1 MPFASFR
8 KGWDGTVKGRSYL
21 SLNIGGTYNFGGSGN
36 PSSPL
41 PTGYAV
47 TGATSSSIAHKGV
60 DPRNPGF
67 RIGAGP
73 QANFNFG
80 KLIISPMVLGEFF
93 SMTQKEISN
102 VQTTQ
107 YNGQSYDFTLTKM
120 PETKTTGFAI
130 TPKLRLQYVLTNG
143 LGFFMEGAYTSGPKI
158 KTQQTKLIP
167 NGIPNQQ
174 SNSYNIQQLQT
185 ATYQKGE
192 TKSTSY
198 NAMSF
203 GGGISISF
211 GGRKGWN
218 GVSNDAGR
226 PNKAACTCCGSQY
239 HVALSL
245 IHI

>member
-107 YNGQSYDFTLTKM
+107 
-120 PETKTTGFAI
+120 
-130 TPKLRLQYVLTNG
+130 
-143 LGFFMEGAYTSGPKI
+143 
-158 KTQQTKLIP
+158 
-167 NGIPNQQ
+167 
-174 SNSYNIQQLQT
+174 
-185 ATYQKGE
+185 
-192 TKSTSY
+192 
-198 NAMSF
+198 
-203 GGGISISF
+203 
-211 GGRKGWN
+211 
-218 GVSNDAGR
+218 
-226 PNKAACTCCGSQY
+226 
-239 HVALSL
+239 LSL